1 MTLALA
7 APQGQSEPEPE
18 MVLALR
24 DDVIFGRLAPGTR
37 LVEDALLAR
46 FGGSRHF
53 VRQALER
60 LGLVVKERTKARRC
74 ARSRRR
80 RWPGSTRSASWSSGR
95 PRW

>member
-7 APQGQSEPEPE
+7 APQGQPEPEPE

-24 DDVIFGRLAPGTR
+24 DNINFGRLAPGTR

-60 LGLVVKERTKARRC
+60 LGLVVKERNKGA
-74 ARSRRR
+74 AVRSPRRR
-80 RWPGSTRSASWSSGR
+80 RWPGSTRSASWCSGR
-95 PRW
+95 PR